1 MDAVQ
6 NREIWDIVMYE
17 INEQILSHFL
27 HQNELILNVIFHGP
41 ETELMLFLITNS
53 HHPFL
58 KFTKEISNNVMTILG
73 VNPCKEID
81 LQQMSSWTW

>member
-58 KFTKEISNNVMTILG
+58 KFTKEISNNVMT
-73 VNPCKEID
+73 NH
-81 LQQMSSWTW
+81 SWCQSM